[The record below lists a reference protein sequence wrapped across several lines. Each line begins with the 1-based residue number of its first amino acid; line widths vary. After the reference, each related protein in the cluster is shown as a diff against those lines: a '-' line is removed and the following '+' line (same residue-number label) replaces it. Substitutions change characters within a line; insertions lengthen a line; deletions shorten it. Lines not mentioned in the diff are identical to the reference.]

1 MKKLNV
7 GDFAFCD
14 KGDLGLVLWKNQFV
28 TKRTKKKYTLYS
40 GINLTPGKRWGL
52 NWQSKSPQ
60 KATRTQLKK
69 VMEGRLIKYE

>member
-7 GDFAFCD
+7 GDFAFCE
-14 KGDLGLVLWKNQFV
+14 KGYLGLVLWKHDAV
-28 TKRTKKKYTLYS
+28 IKRTKKKYTLYS

-60 KATRTQLKK
+60 KATKTQLKNI
-69 VMEGRLIKYE
+69 MEGKLIRYE